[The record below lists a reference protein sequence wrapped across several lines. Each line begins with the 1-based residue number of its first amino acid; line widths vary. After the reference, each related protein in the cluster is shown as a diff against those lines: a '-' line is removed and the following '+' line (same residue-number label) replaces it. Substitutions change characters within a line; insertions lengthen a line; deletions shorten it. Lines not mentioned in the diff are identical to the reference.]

1 MRPVRGR
8 STQTATTAAPA
19 GPEPAAAT
27 AGDQPPGV
35 ADSGQAWLI
44 AAAGLLANAACWGTM
59 NSFGAFLDSMKT
71 EFDASLGAT
80 ALIYALPSLVLFVL
94 GMVTGPLAEQYGPRR
109 MVATGA
115 ALIGT
120 GLLVTAHAPNL
131 PVAVLAYGL
140 GVGLGMACFL
150 VPITACI
157 GGWFVRRRALAQ
169 GLSAAGSGVG
179 TLTMVPLARWL
190 IDAYGWR
197 RAYEVLAVICV
208 TALLAT
214 AAVAARPLN
223 RRPAGRPS
231 LRRLREAAAH
241 GPFLQAYAGGFL
253 LSASLFVP
261 FVFLVR
267 YATDHGIAKR
277 DAALLLSILGASN
290 IVSRLLTTAVASRT
304 GAVRPYL
311 LCFVS
316 LPVGLGLWLAAGSSY
331 AALGVFAAVLGISHG
346 GYVALSPEVTAELFG
361 AENIGVVLG
370 ALWTSAGVGGFLSP
384 VLAGMLIDAAGYT
397 TTIAVALGVGV
408 LAVVV
413 QPALW
418 SFDRTRRAP
427 IPPARAA

>member
-1 MRPVRGR
+1 MRGR
-8 STQTATTAAPA
+8 NLLNASRPGAASGQGA
-19 GPEPAAAT
+19 DGPVGSSAAL
-27 AGDQPPGV
+27 P
-35 ADSGQAWLI
+35 DSGRAWLI
-44 AAAGLLANAACWGTM
+44 AAAGLAANAACWGTM

-109 MVATGA
+109 MVAAGA
-115 ALIGT
+115 ALMGT
-120 GLLVTAHAPNL
+120 GLFITAHSSTLAI
-131 PVAVLAYGL
+131 AVLAYGL

-157 GGWFVRRRALAQ
+157 GGWFVRRRAVAQ

-179 TLTMVPLARWL
+179 TLAMVPLARWL
-190 IDAYGWR
+190 IDGYGWR

-208 TALLAT
+208 AALLLA
-214 AAVAARPLN
+214 AAVADRPPN
-223 RRPAGRPS
+223 QRPVGRPS
-231 LRRLREAAAH
+231 LSRLRQAAAH

-290 IVSRLLTTAVASRT
+290 IVSRLATTGLVGRI
-304 GAVRPYL
+304 GAVRLYL
-311 LCFVS
+311 LCFMS
-316 LPVGLGLWLAAGSSY
+316 LPIGLGLWLAAGDSY
-331 AALGVFAAVLGISHG
+331 LLLGVFAAVLGISHG

-361 AENIGVVLG
+361 VENIGTVLG
-370 ALWTSAGVGGFLSP
+370 ALWTSSGVGGFLSP
-384 VLAGMLIDAAGYT
+384 VLAGMLIDASGYG
-397 TTIAVALGVGV
+397 TTIAVALAVGV

-418 SFDRTRRAP
+418 AVGRPGGQRAG
-427 IPPARAA
+427 AAAA